1 MRFNQVVNSLIVTT
15 PDEAPIFGQRLK
27 QARLK
32 MALSQKQLGEKIGL
46 EESAAA
52 RISRYESGTHEP
64 PVRTAR
70 DLADALKVPLGY
82 LYCDNDHLAEV
93 ILLAGGLSDEQLKK
107 LATLIKDID
116 SHKAE

>member
-1 MRFNQVVNSLIVTT
+1 
-15 PDEAPIFGQRLK
+15 
-27 QARLK
+27 

-93 ILLAGGLSDEQLKK
+93 ILLAGGLSDEKLKE

-116 SHKAE
+116 SRKA

>member
-1 MRFNQVVNSLIVTT
+1 MPMVNRIH
-15 PDEAPIFGQRLK
+15 GQCDHQWGLGRVLRLGTELLG
-27 QARLK
+27 AVLL
-32 MALSQKQLGEKIGL
+32 LSVLLPRQGPGL
-46 EESAAA
+46 SEWS
-52 RISRYESGTHEP
+52 

-93 ILLAGGLSDEQLKK
+93 ILLAGGLSDEKLKE

-116 SHKAE
+116 SRKA